1 MVKALILINT
11 LFLILCSNLSLRYEI
26 TEIQNI
32 EINIRDFTDYKNE
45 VGKKGTLVFEE
56 DFHNDDVDIIDTGK
70 KNLF

>member
-1 MVKALILINT
+1 MIKVLILINT
-11 LFLILCSNLSLRYEI
+11 LFLILCSNLSLSDEI
-26 TEIQNI
+26 TETQNI
-32 EINIRDFTDYKNE
+32 EINIRDFVDYKNE